1 MFLQIRWLSHLTLLR
16 LITLPPP
23 LSSPSAPL
31 PLRSSSSPSTYTL
44 LFLTALPGN
53 ALSLWVF
60 QRCIT
65 SISPTHV
72 YLSHLSVSNLMSSL
86 TMPFLAAYYARGSAW
101 PLSSALCQLVLHVI
115 TPNYLINMYI
125 SLIILTLVALNRFAS
140 LIKHTHASRPST
152 CTTLLPNRFFTC
164 LTRTAFAHRVCV
176 AMWVVAVG
184 GIVPVTVYYS
194 VKETTAD
201 AEKGVGSGGEGVCY
215 SPAVELGGALSAVL
229 NAPSDPPVLCVLPAG
244 PAVLHDGAE
253 THQTLPTQHQHP
265 HLPQPAGTGAPKH
278 CGHPGGYE
286 CVSLKQKYPY
296 DMCLLIITFET
307 GSSQVVLS
315 VCLLPYHIFKP
326 VFIYL
331 AHDQPMLT
339 FSTRPDTCHPLST
352 IVELKSFLIFLAEL
366 RGATDPL
373 MYFLLDKMFRSQT
386 LRLFRCNK
394 PDSGSRH
401 VHCSITGSVSQNT

>member
-1 MFLQIRWLSHLTLLR
+1 MIVRAPVSDQMALTFN
-16 LITLPPP
+16 
-23 LSSPSAPL
+23 SSPPDNT
-31 PLRSSSSPSTYTL
+31 SSSFVLSLCPTATTLFILPSTYTL

-229 NAPSDPPVLCVLPAG
+229 NAPLILLFFVFYLLVLLCYMTVLRHIRRSRRSTNIPTSHSQLG
-244 PAVLHDGAE
+244 RVLRNI
-253 THQTLPTQHQHP
+253 
-265 HLPQPAGTGAPKH
+265 
-278 CGHPGGYE
+278 
-286 CVSLKQKYPY
+286 VV
-296 DMCLLIITFET
+296 I
-307 GSSQVVLS
+307 QVVLS

>member
-1 MFLQIRWLSHLTLLR
+1 MALTFNS
-16 LITLPPP
+16 
-23 LSSPSAPL
+23 SSPDNT
-31 PLRSSSSPSTYTL
+31 SSSSVLSLCPTAITLFILPSTYAL

-86 TMPFLAAYYARGSAW
+86 TMPFLAAYYAWGSAW
-101 PLSSALCQLVLHVI
+101 PVSGALCQLVLHVV
-115 TPNYLINMYI
+115 TPNYFINMYVG
-125 SLIILTLVALNRFAS
+125 LIILTLVALNRFAS

-152 CTTLLPNRFFTC
+152 CTTLLPNRFFAC

-184 GIVPVTVYYS
+184 GIVPGTVYYS
-194 VKETTAD
+194 MKETAAGGEVD
-201 AEKGVGSGGEGVCY
+201 AEKGAGSGGEGVCY

-229 NAPSDPPVLCVLPAG
+229 NAPLILLFFVFYLLVLLCYMTVLRHIRRSRRSSNIPTSHSQLG
-244 PAVLHDGAE
+244 RVLRNI
-253 THQTLPTQHQHP
+253 
-265 HLPQPAGTGAPKH
+265 
-278 CGHPGGYE
+278 
-286 CVSLKQKYPY
+286 VV
-296 DMCLLIITFET
+296 I
-307 GSSQVVLS
+307 QVVLS
-315 VCLLPYHIFKP
+315 VCLLPYHILKP
-326 VFIYL
+326 VFVYL
-331 AHDQPMLT
+331 AHDQPMLA

-352 IVELKSFLIFLAEL
+352 IIELKSFFILLAEL

-373 MYFLLDKMFRSQT
+373 MYFLLDNMFRSQT

-394 PDSGSRH
+394 SDSGSRH
-401 VHCSITGSVSQNT
+401 AHCSVTGSVSQNT